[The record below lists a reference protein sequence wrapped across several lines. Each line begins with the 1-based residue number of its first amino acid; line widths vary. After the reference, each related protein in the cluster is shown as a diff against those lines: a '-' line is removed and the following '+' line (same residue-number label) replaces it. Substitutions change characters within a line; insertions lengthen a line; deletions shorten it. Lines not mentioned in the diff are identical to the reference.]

1 MNRVNRAD
9 TILAPAFDDLQDA
22 LDDFR
27 SAKFQNATG
36 VLQRFVYLLDD
47 EPLTSFLAAVLP
59 ASGFEDWW
67 QQAQKIPGSMVGSGV
82 LNWPVDRSRR
92 VALQIE
98 LCRAL
103 ASGKI
108 DLLGFTSNFCYP
120 GMGSNLT
127 GHIHEFADTMLGPLL
142 RDLIKLSESRV
153 LPPVLFEAMG
163 RLPKSGDSTLDAL
176 LADACNR
183 FRDPAPSS
191 RKEAVERLW
200 DAWERLKSL
209 SDSNNKRLSVR
220 ILLDRASSDANFRA
234 LLEVEAGALTK
245 IGNEFHIRHFETNRS
260 PVVEAEHF
268 EYLFHRMYALLHL
281 LLFTQHA
288 GN

>member
-1 MNRVNRAD
+1 MNRAD
-9 TILAPAFDDLQDA
+9 SVLAPAFSDLQDA

-27 SAKFQNATG
+27 RAQYQNATS
-36 VLQRFVYLLDD
+36 VLSRFAYLFDD
-47 EPLTSFLAAVLP
+47 EPLSSFLAAVLP
-59 ASGFEDWW
+59 VSGFEEWW
-67 QQAQKIPGSMVGSGV
+67 QKAQQIRGSMVGSGA
-82 LNWPVDRSRR
+82 LDWPTDRGKR

-103 ASGKI
+103 ASCEI
-108 DLLGFTSNFCYP
+108 DLLGFTTNFCYP
-120 GMGSNLT
+120 GIDSRLT
-127 GHIHEFADTMLGPLL
+127 KYIREFADTILEPLL

-153 LPPVLFEAMG
+153 LPPILFEAVG

-176 LADACNR
+176 LADACNK

-191 RKEAVERLW
+191 RKEAVERVW

-220 ILLDRASSDANFRA
+220 ILLDRASSDAHFRE
-234 LLEVEAGALTK
+234 LLDVEAGALTK

-260 PVVEAEHF
+260 PIVEAEHF

-288 GN
+288 GNE

>member
-1 MNRVNRAD
+1 M
-9 TILAPAFDDLQDA
+9 
-22 LDDFR
+22 
-27 SAKFQNATG
+27 
-36 VLQRFVYLLDD
+36 LDD
-47 EPLTSFLAAVLP
+47 EPLSSFLAAVLP
-59 ASGFEDWW
+59 VSEFEEWW
-67 QQAQKIPGSMVGSGV
+67 QKAQQIRGSMVGSGA
-82 LNWPVDRSRR
+82 LDWPTDRGKR

-98 LCRAL
+98 LCKAL
-103 ASGKI
+103 ASCKI
-108 DLLGFTSNFCYP
+108 SLLGFTSNFCYP
-120 GMGSNLT
+120 GIDSRLT
-127 GHIHEFADTMLGPLL
+127 EHIREFADTILEPLL

-153 LPPVLFEAMG
+153 LPPILFEAMG

-176 LADACNR
+176 LADACNK

-209 SDSNNKRLSVR
+209 SDSNNKRLSVH
-220 ILLDRASSDANFRA
+220 ILLGRASSDANFRE

-260 PVVEAEHF
+260 PIVEAEHF

-288 GN
+288 GNE